1 MSEKVR
7 QKIYITDTNVH
18 IVNPNVID
26 ELGNNV
32 IVVPIWVIRE
42 IDSLKRSKPHL
53 EFAVREVSRNLE
65 KYRQRGKE
73 QGTFLSDGVRTP
85 AGGTLFVD
93 FNSQDLSK
101 LGHGVE
107 NTVDNRVLLA
117 AMHWKEKEEREEPN
131 PELRRPVIVLS
142 QDTNVRIQADVYR
155 IAAEDW
161 RRERLISSVDDLYTG
176 RATISLSVSK
186 AGLLTEM
193 FTKKSLPVEAI
204 ADEYELKDLIAN
216 QCCRLVCGAGTPA
229 ETSSLAIYKAGKRVF
244 IPVKKPVGKVN
255 GWKNNIQ
262 PVNDEQALAYA
273 LMMDESIDLVTLTGG
288 AGTGKTL
295 MALLAGYRQ
304 FKEGKVKQIKVWRPM
319 EPLGKEMG
327 YLPGTQEEKFAPWA
341 RPIYAAFSLVV
352 GDDGKPDY
360 DKNTVGIDELVV
372 ESFSHAR
379 GTTEPNTFLIIDEC
393 QNLTPHEAKTLLTRV
408 GFDTKIVLT
417 GDVEQVDNRF
427 LDSISNGLTYT
438 VQCWK
443 GSERAAH
450 VTLVKSERSAF
461 VEEAIK
467 RMS

>member
-7 QKIYITDTNVH
+7 QKIYVVDTNMFVL
-18 IVNPNVID
+18 NPSLID
-26 ELGNNV
+26 DLGDNV
-32 IVVPIWVIRE
+32 IVVPIKVIRE
-42 IDSLKRSKPHL
+42 LDNLKRSKPHL
-53 EFAVREVSRNLE
+53 EFAVREASRNFE
-65 KYRQRGKE
+65 KYREKGRE
-73 QGTFLSDGVRTP
+73 QGVFLSDGVKTD
-85 AGGTLFVD
+85 AGGILYVD
-93 FNSQDLSK
+93 FNSKDLSK
-101 LGHGVE
+101 LGQDVE
-107 NTVDNRVLLA
+107 DSADNRVVLTALC
-117 AMHWKEKEEREEPN
+117 WKEKEEKEQLDPDN
-131 PELRRPVIVLS
+131 RRPVIVLS
-142 QDTNVRIQADVYR
+142 ADTNVRVFADVFR
-155 IAAEDW
+155 VLAEDW
-161 RRERLISSVDDLYTG
+161 WRERLISKVDDLYTG
-176 RATISLSVSK
+176 RATIVLSASK

-193 FTKKSLPVEAI
+193 FTKKSLPVEMI
-204 ADEYELKDLIAN
+204 ADEYDLKDLIPN
-216 QCCRLVCGAGTPA
+216 QCCRLVCGAGTAA
-229 ETSSLAIYKAGKRVF
+229 ETSALAIYKTGKRVF
-244 IPVKKPVGKVN
+244 IPVKKSIGKVN
-255 GWKNNIQ
+255 GWKKNIQ
-262 PVNDEQALAYA
+262 PVNDEQALAFA
-273 LMMDESIDLVTLTGG
+273 LMMDDSVDMVTLTGG

-304 FKEGKVKQIKVWRPM
+304 FKDGKVKQIKVWRPM

-352 GDDGKPDY
+352 GEDGKPDY
-360 DKNTVGIDELVV
+360 DKKTLGIDELIV

-427 LDSISNGLTYT
+427 LDSLSNGLTYT
-438 VQCWK
+438 VECWK

-467 RMS
+467 RMR